1 MDRAQIDDVALI
13 ANQVDA
19 ALPHICFVAPH
30 AWPMLS
36 GDRSIGIVGGAEVQ
50 QCHIARGLALRG
62 YPVSM
67 LCLDYGQP
75 ALVEI
80 DGVYVHRLYRPNA
93 GIPMLRFLHPRLS
106 AIWRGMREVDA
117 DIYYQRGADMHAGVV
132 SAFCRHY
139 TKRAVFAGASNTD
152 FFLDKPW
159 IKYRRDKWLFE
170 YGLQNTDLVIA
181 QNSAQQQLCWQ
192 NYRRD
197 ATLIPSCYPA
207 PSGQADPN
215 GDILWVGT
223 IRKIKNPERFI
234 ELANLLPEYRF
245 TMIGGPSGGDAES
258 RRYYE
263 VIRSQT
269 EALPNLTFLGFVHPT
284 DVEQHFERARIFVN
298 TSDAEGFPNTFLQA
312 WSRSMPTVSLFDPNS
327 EEEGLPVCSAV
338 KEIKEMVEVLR
349 KLNRDDVY
357 WHETGERCRQHF
369 TRCHSL
375 SSVLDHYEMVFQN
388 LLGGAR

>member
-1 MDRAQIDDVALI
+1 
-13 ANQVDA
+13 
-19 ALPHICFVAPH
+19 
-30 AWPMLS
+30 
-36 GDRSIGIVGGAEVQ
+36 
-50 QCHIARGLALRG
+50 
-62 YPVSM
+62 
-67 LCLDYGQP
+67 
-75 ALVEI
+75 
-80 DGVYVHRLYRPNA
+80 
-93 GIPMLRFLHPRLS
+93 
-106 AIWRGMREVDA
+106 
-117 DIYYQRGADMHAGVV
+117 
-132 SAFCRHY
+132 
-139 TKRAVFAGASNTD
+139 
-152 FFLDKPW
+152 
-159 IKYRRDKWLFE
+159 
-170 YGLQNTDLVIA
+170 
-181 QNSAQQQLCWQ
+181 
-192 NYRRD
+192 
-197 ATLIPSCYPA
+197 
-207 PSGQADPN
+207 
-215 GDILWVGT
+215 
-223 IRKIKNPERFI
+223 
-234 ELANLLPEYRF
+234 
-245 TMIGGPSGGDAES
+245 MIGGPSGGDAES

-357 WHETGERCRQHF
+357 WRETGERCRQHF